1 MIKVLEGDMFQS
13 TSQTLVN
20 TVNCVGI
27 MGKGVALEFKNRF
40 PDMFKD
46 YVERCNRGE
55 VKLGQ
60 PYLYKSLFLPWT
72 LNFPTKDHWRSVT
85 NLQDIVRGL
94 DYLLSHYKEWGIT
107 SLAVPPLGCGHGQ
120 LEWRIVGPTLYS
132 YLSKMDVA
140 VELYAPYGTPHE
152 QLQPDFFGQA
162 SKAASKSSSMP
173 EPQWIKPSW
182 VALVEILR
190 RIEEQPYHWSVGRT
204 VFQKI
209 AYVVTEEGL
218 PTELHYK
225 KSSFGPFAADLK
237 GLEARL
243 LNNGLIRE
251 DRRGNM
257 FRIKVGSTFA
267 DAKKAY
273 ADDLSRWE
281 SIIDKTTDLFMRIN
295 TKQAELIATVLFAS
309 RGLRESGKDVPTER
323 DVFDYVMQWKHRRRP
338 PLDQGDVALT
348 IRNLAALS
356 WLKVSASKDLPL
368 PEDVFADAC

>member
-1 MIKVLEGDMFQS
+1 MIKVLEGDLFQS
-13 TSQTLVN
+13 KAQTLVN

-27 MGKGVALEFKNRF
+27 MGKGIALEFKNKF
-40 PDMFKD
+40 PDMFKA
-46 YVERCNRGE
+46 YAEKCKLGE
-55 VKLGQ
+55 VKLGM
-60 PYLYKSLFLPWT
+60 PYLYKSLFLPWI

-85 NLQDIVRGL
+85 NLKDIINGL
-94 DYLLSHYKEWGIT
+94 EYLLKHYKEWGIT
-107 SLAVPPLGCGHGQ
+107 SIAVPPLGCGQGQ
-120 LEWRIVGPTLYS
+120 LEWRIVGPTMYS
-132 YLSKMDVA
+132 YLSKMDIP

-152 QLQPDFFGQA
+152 QLQPEFFGQA
-162 SKAASKSSSMP
+162 VKTVSRTAPMP

-182 VALVEILR
+182 IALVEILR

-251 DRRGNM
+251 DRHGQM
-257 FRIKVGSTFA
+257 FRITVGSTFA

-273 ADDLSRWE
+273 ADDLAQWE
-281 SIIDKTTDLFMRIN
+281 RIIDKTSDLFMRVN
-295 TKQAELIATVLFAS
+295 TKQAEIIATVLFAARS
-309 RGLRESGKDVPTER
+309 LREAGNERPTER
-323 DVFDYVMQWKHRRRP
+323 DVLDYVMQWKHRRRP
-338 PLDQGDVALT
+338 PLDQIDVALT

-356 WLKVSASKDLPL
+356 WLNVNASKDLPL
-368 PEDVFADAC
+368 PEDVFAEVC